1 MWISIIRDKDESY
14 QNYIWLVLAMKIS
27 QEEETE
33 DIQISKEEVKLSL
46 YAGDMILNIDNS
58 KESHLKKSLALI
70 N

>member
-1 MWISIIRDKDESY
+1 MWISITRDKDESY

-33 DIQISKEEVKLSL
+33 DIQIAKEEVKLSL

>member
-1 MWISIIRDKDESY
+1 MWISIIRDKDESC

-33 DIQISKEEVKLSL
+33 DIQIAKEEVKLSL

>member
-1 MWISIIRDKDESY
+1 MWISIIRDKDESC

-33 DIQISKEEVKLSL
+33 DIQIAKEEVKLSL

-58 KESHLKKSLALI
+58 K
-70 N
+70 

>member
-1 MWISIIRDKDESY
+1 MWTSIIRDKDDSC

-27 QEEETE
+27 QEKETE
-33 DIQISKEEVKLSL
+33 DIQTAKEVKLSL
-46 YAGDMILNIDNS
+46 FAGDMILNIDDS

>member
-1 MWISIIRDKDESY
+1 MWTSIIRDKDDSC

-27 QEEETE
+27 QEKETE
-33 DIQISKEEVKLSL
+33 DIQIAKEEVKLSL
-46 YAGDMILNIDNS
+46 FAGDMILNIDNS